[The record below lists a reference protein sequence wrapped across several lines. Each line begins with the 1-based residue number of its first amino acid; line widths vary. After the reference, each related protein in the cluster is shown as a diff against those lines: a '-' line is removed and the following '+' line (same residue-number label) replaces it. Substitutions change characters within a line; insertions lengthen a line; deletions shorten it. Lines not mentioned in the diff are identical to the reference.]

1 MPSSESPSAPWSRP
15 LRRVRAV
22 LIISALVPS
31 TPHQR
36 KPLLLLWSA
45 ISGCMVTDTASRK
58 TNTKEIIGAAGVREI
73 LGRIADAGYSTRT
86 VCIGGI
92 NASNLQRIFFQCGA
106 AKKALDGV
114 AVVSAVMAAQD
125 PEAAAKNLLDLVK
138 SPPAFKADLKGEG
151 SDVAEA
157 QSIVALASSV
167 VQQVH
172 DTTPLSHNMTN
183 IVRWLPFLRSPPPV
197 TNRSR
202 WCKTLPQ
209 TSPWP
214 WAHRR
219 LWLAME
225 KKLLTCASSGV
236 PWSSTWA
243 QWTQPG

>member
-1 MPSSESPSAPWSRP
+1 
-15 LRRVRAV
+15 
-22 LIISALVPS
+22 
-31 TPHQR
+31 
-36 KPLLLLWSA
+36 
-45 ISGCMVTDTASRK
+45 MVDAASRK

-125 PEAAAKNLLDLVK
+125 PEAAARNLLGLVK
-138 SPPAFKADLKGEG
+138 SPPAFKADLKMEG
-151 SDVAEA
+151 SDAVEA
-157 QSIVALASSV
+157 QSMVALASSV
-167 VQQVH
+167 VQRVH
-172 DTTPLSHNMTN
+172 DSTPLSHNMTN
-183 IVRWLPFLRSPPPV
+183 IVRWLPFLRSHPPV

-202 WCKTLPQ
+202 LCKTLPQ

-214 WAHRR
+214 WEHH
-219 LWLAME
+219 LSWLATE

-236 PWSSTWA
+236 PWLSTWA
-243 QWTQPG
+243 QWIQPG